1 MCDQGSVEDAR
12 ARVRAAKAREIEA
25 HRRAIKMHEDAVILF
40 DRFHQTGK
48 SLRARER
55 VERARELLR
64 QALAEQGKLG
74 NRFERNRLR
83 PVAEEAPGVVP
94 EPPLR

>member
-1 MCDQGSVEDAR
+1 
-12 ARVRAAKAREIEA
+12 
-25 HRRAIKMHEDAVILF
+25 MHEDAVILF

-64 QALAEQGKLG
+64 QALADQEEVGEQI
-74 NRFERNRLR
+74 
-83 PVAEEAPGVVP
+83 
-94 EPPLR
+94 

>member
-1 MCDQGSVEDAR
+1 MPRR
-12 ARVRAAKAREIEA
+12 ARAAKAREIEA

-55 VERARELLR
+55 VEHARELLR
-64 QALAEQGKLG
+64 QALAEQ
-74 NRFERNRLR
+74 
-83 PVAEEAPGVVP
+83 EEAGEQV
-94 EPPLR
+94 